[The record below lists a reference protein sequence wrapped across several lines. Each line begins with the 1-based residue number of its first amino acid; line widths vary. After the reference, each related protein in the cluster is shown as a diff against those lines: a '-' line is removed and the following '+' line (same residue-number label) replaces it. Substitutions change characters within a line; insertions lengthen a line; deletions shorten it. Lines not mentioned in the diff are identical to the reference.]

1 MAHNRGQTLVF
12 INVIAS
18 VLLIFSLAIVG
29 LALSARQAEKAE
41 DLKIIAKNIAE
52 AAAHKALWCLNQ
64 TEGSNCGG
72 SYGAGYAGET
82 NINFGD
88 GVFDVAVANID
99 ARTKEITAA
108 AYYPTKAKTLGK
120 STIKVRAST
129 AVDKASFIYGARV
142 GEGGLEMDQNSSI
155 YGSVYSLGGIQG
167 ASGAQITGDAY
178 VAQGTA
184 LTADQQYAAYNFDL
198 IFGKTSP
205 IIDIA
210 QSFTPNTTDVLNKI
224 SLYIKKVGAPSDI
237 TVKIVN
243 DSSGSPGSTVY
254 ASAAL
259 DSSLVS
265 TSYSW
270 VDVSFSIHPLLNSG
284 IKYWII
290 LDADQQSSKYW
301 IIGADAFDD
310 YAGGTMYYCSNW
322 SSCGWYASGYDIDF
336 KTWVGGME
344 TGIDDV
350 SVSGNA
356 YAHYLDD
363 ATVGGSA
370 EVYNITDATIGGCVR
385 ANFVDSSIIGG
396 SATTTSISD
405 STVSGNLWCQ
415 SHANTSVGG
424 TNYCPVSVTPP
435 VDPGQIA
442 LPISGTLIN
451 DWKNDAASGGI
462 IEGDYTINENV
473 SLGPKK
479 INGNLIVSGN
489 KTLTL
494 TGTVYVTGSITLQNG
509 ASIVLDASFGQL
521 SGVIIADNN
530 IAVSNGVIFAS
541 AGAGGYVVVVSA
553 YSHPTA
559 AAISVNNN
567 ANASIFYAPYG
578 IIEIA
583 NNAALKEATAY
594 KLKLDNNASLVY
606 ETGMS
611 DLSFSSGPAGGWS
624 ELKGTWRT
632 IE

>member
-1 MAHNRGQTLVF
+1 M
-12 INVIAS
+12 
-18 VLLIFSLAIVG
+18 
-29 LALSARQAEKAE
+29 
-41 DLKIIAKNIAE
+41 
-52 AAAHKALWCLNQ
+52 
-64 TEGSNCGG
+64 
-72 SYGAGYAGET
+72 
-82 NINFGD
+82 
-88 GVFDVAVANID
+88 
-99 ARTKEITAA
+99 
-108 AYYPTKAKTLGK
+108 
-120 STIKVRAST
+120 
-129 AVDKASFIYGARV
+129 
-142 GEGGLEMDQNSSI
+142 
-155 YGSVYSLGGIQG
+155 
-167 ASGAQITGDAY
+167 
-178 VAQGTA
+178 
-184 LTADQQYAAYNFDL
+184 
-198 IFGKTSP
+198 
-205 IIDIA
+205 
-210 QSFTPNTTDVLNKI
+210 
-224 SLYIKKVGAPSDI
+224 
-237 TVKIVN
+237 
-243 DSSGSPGSTVY
+243 
-254 ASAAL
+254 
-259 DSSLVS
+259 
-265 TSYSW
+265 
-270 VDVSFSIHPLLNSG
+270 
-284 IKYWII
+284 
-290 LDADQQSSKYW
+290 
-301 IIGADAFDD
+301 
-310 YAGGTMYYCSNW
+310 
-322 SSCGWYASGYDIDF
+322 
-336 KTWVGGME
+336 
-344 TGIDDV
+344 
-350 SVSGNA
+350 
-356 YAHYLDD
+356 DD

-370 EVYNITDATIGGCVR
+370 EVYNITDATIGGGVR

-473 SLGPKK
+473 SFGPKK